1 MWECQIQ
8 QFWPHIKK
16 SMFCFNKMTQ
26 DESITYKIS
35 RKSTLIFHY
44 TQVQN
49 VVKQTISKHISEAE
63 TIQWRQRQ
71 RVRNSKHCNEF
82 VWSIHS
88 GRKMNRQYNIQRQ
101 IGVLKDSPKRSK
113 EMVWSKDLHY
123 YHLHLH
129 LKQNQLHSHLKW
141 GHHCQSCWNSILLRE
156 CLQNGRQ
163 KTLEGRQCLVF
174 EMDWHQTGCYYSI
187 LRF

>member
-1 MWECQIQ
+1 MS
-8 QFWPHIKK
+8 PLHTK
-16 SMFCFNKMTQ
+16 CFAL
-26 DESITYKIS
+26 S
-35 RKSTLIFHY
+35 RKSTLIFHC

-101 IGVLKDSPKRSK
+101 IGALKDSLKRSK

-141 GHHCQSCWNSILLRE
+141 GHHCQTGWNSILLQE
-156 CLQNGRQ
+156 CLVKNERQ
-163 KTLEGRQCLVF
+163 RALEGRQYLVF
-174 EMDWHQTGCYYSI
+174 VESHWHQKGCYYSI
-187 LRF
+187 LQF

>member
-1 MWECQIQ
+1 MS
-8 QFWPHIKK
+8 PLLTK
-16 SMFCFNKMTQ
+16 CFAL
-26 DESITYKIS
+26 S
-35 RKSTLIFHY
+35 RKSTLIFHC

-71 RVRNSKHCNEF
+71 RVQNSKHCNGF

-88 GRKMNRQYNIQRQ
+88 GRKMNRQYNIQMP

-141 GHHCQSCWNSILLRE
+141 GHHCQTRWNSILLLE
-156 CLQNGRQ
+156 CLVQNGRQ
-163 KTLEGRQCLVF
+163 RALEGRQYLVF
-174 EMDWHQTGCYYSI
+174 VESHWHQKGVIIQFCNSDI
-187 LRF
+187 FFCLSQFFFANKCGV